1 MARKIP
7 GEFVPLS
14 SNFSDDPAVLEVGPD
29 AELLYLRGL
38 QYAKRQ
44 RTDGH
49 IPKVALSTV
58 GRDIRRYTTLPQRLV
73 TAGLWVAVNGGWNIR
88 SWDGWNPTR
97 AEREERSA
105 VRRQAAQ
112 KRWATRT
119 KGNPQ

>member
-14 SNFSDDPAVLEVGPD
+14 SHFSDDPAVLEVGPD

-49 IPKVALSTV
+49 IPRVALSTV

-73 TAGLWVAVNGGWNIR
+73 AAGLWV
-88 SWDGWNPTR
+88 

-119 KGNPQ
+119 KGDPQ